1 MIQIS
6 YWLLFIPLIMFLVI
20 IHELGH
26 FVTAKLSGVKV
37 DEFGIGFP
45 PRIFGKCFKGT
56 IYSINYIPLGGFV
69 KLSGMSD
76 REIVGQGDFKE
87 KNILIRAIIL
97 SSGSIV
103 NLLFPILIFIILFML
118 PRDYAVGEVYISSVA
133 PSSPAELAGLN
144 SGDQITS
151 INGEKIDNHMDL
163 VQKVMSN
170 LGSEVELGIR
180 KGSNV
185 KGISVSQ
192 EYISTTNISLLAR
205 LNPPT
210 KIVVE
215 KVIDSS
221 TEVSI
226 DRAKIYDPNLLLG
239 DEIIQGPLGIMIG
252 TLNLKSVNRNYS
264 FTEALNMSLSKTY
277 SVLITL
283 KNVFFQWFNGGP
295 IPLGGPIGVAQV
307 TGEVAKEG
315 ILPVIELIAL
325 LSISLGILNLL
336 PIPPL
341 DGGRIALLIV
351 EYINGGILTAEREKI
366 IMLIGI
372 IFVIVFFIFFPLY
385 LDISRILDGK
395 SVFDY

>member
-20 IHELGH
+20 IHEFGH
-26 FVTAKLSGVKV
+26 FITAKLSGVKV

-45 PRIFGKCFKGT
+45 PRIYGKSFKGT

-76 REIVGQGDFKE
+76 RGIVGEGDFKE
-87 KNILIRAIIL
+87 KNTLVKAMILF
-97 SSGSIV
+97 SGSIV
-103 NLLFPILIFIILFML
+103 NLLFPILIFIILFMI
-118 PRDYAVGEVYISSVA
+118 PRDYIVGEVNISSVA
-133 PSSPAELAGLN
+133 PDSPAELAGLK
-144 SGDQITS
+144 SGDQIIS
-151 INGEKIDNHMDL
+151 INGKKIDNHIDL
-163 VQKVMSN
+163 VQKVMSK
-170 LGSEVELGIR
+170 LGSEVELGVS

-185 KGISVSQ
+185 SGMPVAQ
-192 EYISTTNISLLAR
+192 EYFSITNISLLAR

-210 KIVVE
+210 QIVVE
-215 KVIDSS
+215 KVNDPSK
-221 TEVSI
+221 EVSI
-226 DRAKIYDPNLLLG
+226 DKAKIYDSGLLLG
-239 DEIIQGPLGIMIG
+239 DQIVQGPLGIMIG
-252 TLNLKSVNRNYS
+252 TSNLKSVNRNYS
-264 FTEALNMSLSKTY
+264 FFEAVNMSVSKTLG
-277 SVLITL
+277 VLITL
-283 KNVFFQWFNGGP
+283 KNVFFKWFNGGP

-315 ILPVIELIAL
+315 VLPVLELIAL

-341 DGGRIALLIV
+341 DGGRIALLIF
-351 EYINGGILTAEREKI
+351 EYINGGILTAEREKV

-385 LDISRILDGK
+385 LDISRIIDGK